1 MKTLPLRHAVIGLA
15 GPIGVGKST
24 AGKMLAERYGMRVLP
39 FAAPIKRAAAE
50 VFGLTPEWL
59 QDDHKN
65 LVHPYWGITP
75 RQMFVGV
82 GETLKDTFGTD
93 LWIKRWTQE
102 VKNWTGPI
110 LVDDVRAT
118 KGGEH
123 EAQAI
128 RAMGGLVIH
137 MAGPQRREVPT
148 NVNYGTTED
157 PLPQRDGDRLVLN
170 VGSLYELSAELEAA
184 IHD

>member
-1 MKTLPLRHAVIGLA
+1 MKNLTLRYAVIGLA

-24 AGKMLAERYGMRVLP
+24 AGAMLAQRYGMRVMP

-50 VFGLTPEWL
+50 IFGLSPEWL

-65 LVHPYWGITP
+65 LTHPYWGLTP

-82 GETLKDTFGTD
+82 GETLKDVFGTD
-93 LWIKRWTQE
+93 LWIKRWTLE
-102 VKNWTGPI
+102 AKAWTGPI
-110 LVDDVRAT
+110 MVDDVRAT

-128 RAMGGLVIH
+128 RNMGGLMIH
-137 MAGPQRREVPT
+137 MAGPQRRDAPA

-157 PLPQRDGDRLVLN
+157 PLPQREGDRVVLN
-170 VGSLYELSAELEAA
+170 VGTLAELSAELEAA